1 MIQKTI
7 FLSLIWLLLVY
18 PLYLFSQKTDSIL
31 SIYQGSYRQEKIHI
45 HFDRALYTKGDTVWM
60 KLYLMAGTEFSDL
73 SKNVYI
79 DWYTASGELLKHI
92 SAPLIQSSAR
102 IQFVIPVDYA
112 GNALQAVAYTRW
124 MLNFDSSF
132 LYKKEI
138 PIVQVN
144 TDKKLPVTNIS
155 HIHFFPEG
163 GDLVNGLLSYIAFSV
178 TDHSGYPVKAKGVVK
193 NDKGDFIDSLNTVH
207 DGLGSFSIEPK
218 KAETYT
224 AYWTDE
230 KGGSYTTPLP
240 IAKESGIN
248 LEVHPLKGKT
258 VFVVKRTGIV
268 PDNQKLLHLIAS
280 MHQQLYYHFTLNLS
294 AKNTAFSQF
303 STASLPT
310 GVLTITVLDDHWL
323 PLAER
328 IVFVNNQQYSFHPSV
343 SFPEKSLAK
352 NGKNL
357 IQIDLPDTVSANL
370 SVSVTDAGNLTDT
383 SHTIYSQLLLSSDIK
398 GYVHNPAYYFS
409 DTSETIAQHLD
420 LLLLTHGW
428 RRFPWEDMAQNKLP
442 KLVYAPEKD
451 YVQIKGQA
459 PAELY
464 EKMNPK
470 PRLNVIISNKEN
482 AREIL
487 SVTLSKDASFS
498 YPTGIFFD
506 TVQIQY
512 QFNGDKKTKA
522 IGSLHF
528 ENGLLPDGLS
538 MHYHSQS
545 TFSSS
550 INDSVWDSMVKS
562 MQKEHDRIEKLKAS
576 ATLQEVV
583 VQSKVKSRLE
593 LLDEKY
599 AKGAF
604 SGGNAYTFDIVNDQ
618 IAQTSPNV
626 LTYLQGRVPGLR
638 FGKVAGAKPTDEGI
652 ADGTDGV
659 LTWRGKQP
667 SIFLNELKLE
677 TMAILKSPM
686 QNIAYIKIFPPI
698 FYGFGSE
705 GSGGA
710 VAIYLRDGAESQIL
724 PDKANDISMAKTYL
738 SGYTAYKEFYSP
750 DYSDRQQ
757 ASHQDTR
764 TTLYWNPYVLLDA
777 SHRSIQLPFFNNDHS
792 KRLRVVI
799 EGVNGNKQ
807 FTRVEKIIE

>member
-1 MIQKTI
+1 MIQKTLI
-7 FLSLIWLLLVY
+7 PSLIWFLLACPVHS
-18 PLYLFSQKTDSIL
+18 FSQKTDSLL
-31 SIYQGSYRQEKIHI
+31 SVYQGTYQQEKIHI
-45 HFDRALYTKGDTVWM
+45 HFDRSVYSKGDTIWM
-60 KLYLMAGTEFSDL
+60 KLYLMAGTDFSDL
-73 SKNVYI
+73 SKTVYI
-79 DWYTASGELLKHI
+79 DWYSASGEILKHV
-92 SAPLIQSSAR
+92 SAPLLQSSAR
-102 IQFVIPVDYA
+102 LQFVIPVDYA

-132 LYKKEI
+132 LYKKQILIAQNNPE
-138 PIVQVN
+138 
-144 TDKKLPVTNIS
+144 KKLPVTNIS

-163 GDLVNGLLSYIAFSV
+163 GDLVTGLLSYIAFSV
-178 TDHSGYPVKAKGVVK
+178 TDKSGDPIKATGVVK
-193 NDKGDFIDSLNTVH
+193 NEKGDFIDSLNTVH

-218 KAETYT
+218 KSETYT

-230 KGGSYTTPLP
+230 KGGSYASPLP

-268 PDNQKLLHLIAS
+268 PENQKQLHLIAS
-280 MHQQLYYHFTLNLS
+280 MHQQLYYHFKLNLS

-303 STASLPT
+303 STDTLPT
-310 GVLTITVLDDHWL
+310 GVLTITVLDEQWT

-328 IVFVNNQQYSFHPSV
+328 IVFVNNHQYSFHPSV

-352 NGKNL
+352 FGKNL
-357 IQIDLPDTVSANL
+357 IQIDMPDTVSANL
-370 SVSVTDAGNLTDT
+370 SISITDAGNLYD
-383 SHTIYSQLLLSSDIK
+383 SSQSIYSQLLLSSDIK

-409 DTSETIAQHLD
+409 DTSEMVAQHLD

-442 KLVYAPEKD
+442 KLAYAPEKD

-470 PRLNVIISNKEN
+470 PRLNVIISNKDN

-487 SVTLSKDASFS
+487 SVTLSKDASFT

-506 TVQIQY
+506 TVQVQY

-528 ENGLLPDGLS
+528 ENGLLPNGLS
-538 MHYHSQS
+538 LPNQSQL
-545 TFSSS
+545 TFSKSL
-550 INDSVWDSMVKS
+550 NDSTWEKMIKNI
-562 MQKEHDRIEKLKAS
+562 QKEHDRIEKLKAS
-576 ATLQEVV
+576 ATLKEVV

-618 IAQTSPNV
+618 IAQTSPNL

-638 FGKVAGAKPTDEGI
+638 FGKVSGAKPTDEGI

-677 TMAILKSPM
+677 TMAILKSPL

-710 VAIYLRDGAESQIL
+710 VAIYLRDGAESEIL
-724 PDKANDISMAKTYL
+724 PDKTHDISMAKTYL

-764 TTLYWNPYVLLDA
+764 TTLYWNPYVLLDT
-777 SHRSIQLPFFNNDHS
+777 SHKSIQLLFFNNDHS